1 VVAAQVLVTVVQVVV
16 YLLKTAQVRMVV
28 QHIPPQV
35 QADLNLADLLQVFSD
50 LVVAVVAQAV
60 VVADCMVVVHLRQ
73 AAVAVV
79 LISRM
84 QYYLSPILKQVQTR
98 LHHSQPILVAEQ
110 VEMEESQESHQ
121 QFQLATD

>member
-1 VVAAQVLVTVVQVVV
+1 
-16 YLLKTAQVRMVV
+16 
-28 QHIPPQV
+28 
-35 QADLNLADLLQVFSD
+35 
-50 LVVAVVAQAV
+50 
-60 VVADCMVVVHLRQ
+60 VVVHLRQ